1 MKVAFF
7 IDDITKDGG
16 TERCTTV
23 LSNLLNCSGLD
34 VSILSIN
41 ASKKRSKY
49 EISPNVI
56 VKMFNSQKIENAVS
70 RRMRTFKY
78 LGYEILRGGYD
89 VIIVVDTYK
98 SLCFIPFIP
107 LLKKKKTKL
116 ISWEHFNYNFGEK
129 HSPRWWG
136 RRVAARISDAV
147 VVLSKAD
154 YEVWEADF
162 KLQDR
167 LKQIY
172 NFPCFVLERPIFDAD
187 CKTVLAV
194 GRLEEQKG
202 FDYLLDIW
210 KLIEIDEELNDWKL
224 QIVGS
229 GSLEQKLHEKE
240 KTLGLNR
247 VQWLQ
252 FTEHIEEIYKN
263 ASIYVMTSRFEGFAL
278 VLLEAKAFGLP
289 IVSFD
294 IKNGS
299 NEIVQ
304 NGVDGYI
311 VSPFDVNM
319 LTDKLKMLMKNDII
333 REQFTKHS
341 QSNMDQFSKKKIV
354 GNWIQLLEEIIE

>member
-1 MKVAFF
+1 MV
-7 IDDITKDGG
+7 
-16 TERCTTV
+16 
-23 LSNLLNCSGLD
+23 
-34 VSILSIN
+34 
-41 ASKKRSKY
+41 
-49 EISPNVI
+49 
-56 VKMFNSQKIENAVS
+56 
-70 RRMRTFKY
+70 
-78 LGYEILRGGYD
+78 
-89 VIIVVDTYK
+89 
-98 SLCFIPFIP
+98 
-107 LLKKKKTKL
+107 
-116 ISWEHFNYNFGEK
+116 
-129 HSPRWWG
+129 
-136 RRVAARISDAV
+136 ARISDAV

-154 YEVWEADF
+154 YEVWKADF

-172 NFPCFVLERPIFDAD
+172 YFPCFILERPIFDAD

-202 FDYLLDIW
+202 FDYMLDIW

-294 IKNGS
+294 IKNGP
-299 NEIVQ
+299 NEIIQ

-311 VSPFDVNM
+311 VSPF
-319 LTDKLKMLMKNDII
+319 
-333 REQFTKHS
+333 
-341 QSNMDQFSKKKIV
+341 
-354 GNWIQLLEEIIE
+354 

>member
-1 MKVAFF
+1 M
-7 IDDITKDGG
+7 
-16 TERCTTV
+16 
-23 LSNLLNCSGLD
+23 
-34 VSILSIN
+34 
-41 ASKKRSKY
+41 
-49 EISPNVI
+49 
-56 VKMFNSQKIENAVS
+56 
-70 RRMRTFKY
+70 
-78 LGYEILRGGYD
+78 
-89 VIIVVDTYK
+89 
-98 SLCFIPFIP
+98 
-107 LLKKKKTKL
+107 
-116 ISWEHFNYNFGEK
+116 
-129 HSPRWWG
+129 
-136 RRVAARISDAV
+136 
-147 VVLSKAD
+147 
-154 YEVWEADF
+154 
-162 KLQDR
+162 
-167 LKQIY
+167 
-172 NFPCFVLERPIFDAD
+172 
-187 CKTVLAV
+187 
-194 GRLEEQKG
+194 
-202 FDYLLDIW
+202 LDIW

-263 ASIYVMTSRFEGFAL
+263 ASIYVMTSRLEGFAL

-319 LTDKLKMLMKNDII
+319 LTDKLKMLMKNDIM

>member
-7 IDDITKDGG
+7 IDDITKDEG

-78 LGYEILRGGYD
+78 LGYEILRGYD

-116 ISWEHFNYNFGEK
+116 ISREHFNYNFGEK

-136 RRVAARISDAV
+136 RRVAARISDAI

-154 YEVWEADF
+154 YEVWKADF

-202 FDYLLDIW
+202 FDYLIDIW

-252 FTEHIEEIYKN
+252 FTEHIEEIYKMHL
-263 ASIYVMTSRFEGFAL
+263 SMS
-278 VLLEAKAFGLP
+278 
-289 IVSFD
+289 
-294 IKNGS
+294 
-299 NEIVQ
+299 
-304 NGVDGYI
+304 
-311 VSPFDVNM
+311 
-319 LTDKLKMLMKNDII
+319 
-333 REQFTKHS
+333 
-341 QSNMDQFSKKKIV
+341 
-354 GNWIQLLEEIIE
+354 